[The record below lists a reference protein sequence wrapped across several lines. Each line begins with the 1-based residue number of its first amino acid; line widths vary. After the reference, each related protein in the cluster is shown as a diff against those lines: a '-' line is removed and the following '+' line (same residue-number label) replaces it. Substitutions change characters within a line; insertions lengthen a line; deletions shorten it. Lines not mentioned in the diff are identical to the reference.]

1 MTTQAEFRE
10 RRMAWVE
17 ALRSE
22 RYNQVFG
29 WLHAT
34 EPDSGDQFYCCF
46 GVACEVSNLA
56 DWQNATQMDENDD
69 WERGDYYLGDDTELP
84 NEVVEYY
91 GLASNDG
98 AFEWQS
104 LPLKIKK
111 WLNSRNP
118 DDSNCL
124 EASLRSLNDSGHTF
138 SAIATIIEAEPEG
151 LFVRLTV

>member
-104 LPLKIKK
+104 LPLKIKNGSTHGIPTMATV
-111 WLNSRNP
+111 LRRPSDRSMIVATP
-118 DDSNCL
+118 SAL
-124 EASLRSLNDSGHTF
+124 SPPSLRLSRRACS
-138 SAIATIIEAEPEG
+138 
-151 LFVRLTV
+151 